1 MQEIVEIA
9 HCAVRSFVFTF
20 GRTSVLL
27 LVQKETKQ
35 RKAHPQLASLAIDNW
50 QLTMNNF
57 GFASVWSREQRF
69 ALREVNS

>member
-35 RKAHPQLASLAIDNW
+35 RKAHPQLASLAIDN
-50 QLTMNNF
+50 
-57 GFASVWSREQRF
+57 
-69 ALREVNS
+69 